1 MATLIE
7 LRDEY
12 DVFLRQEVCV
22 RVVWK
27 NWVLQRCF
35 WTHEFVFFL
44 ARVSVLVMSTKST
57 LLLTIIMTVAAV

>member
-12 DVFLRQEVCV
+12 DVFLRQEVSV

-27 NWVLQRCF
+27 NWVLQRCI